1 MAETISLRQRVLEF
15 LDEHVLSKQ
24 PEDRTQRDEALL
36 EHGRAFADVLL
47 RHEAARGGITEK
59 PQPHEVAVTKLLK
72 GYNEINR
79 EYDLR
84 GVDADLAGLLRRGK
98 E

>member
-1 MAETISLRQRVLEF
+1 MADITLRQRVLEF
-15 LDEHVLSKQ
+15 LDREVLSK
-24 PEDRTQRDEALL
+24 PAEERTKRDEMLL

-47 RHEAARGGITEK
+47 RHESARGED
-59 PQPHEVAVTKLLK
+59 PQPHEIAVTKLLR

-84 GVDADLAGLLRRGK
+84 NHDVDLAAQLRKPR
-98 E
+98 